1 VAEPGVEGEAGLKRV
16 LGLFDVTMIVMG
28 CIIGAG
34 VFGAPTDIARSTG
47 SFGGILA
54 VWTLGGVIALT
65 GAFVFAELGVM
76 FPRSGGEY
84 VFVKE
89 PFGRFPAFMFGW
101 LMLAAIVSNAVAYVA
116 SMFASHLEILVKHF
130 GAAGFSSFGAWF
142 VGFFELF
149 SFGAGAERVSADA
162 AGQKVVAA
170 ALIVVFT
177 LVNIRG
183 VRLGA
188 TIQNIAMVAKILG
201 IVTVIALGVVAMAR
215 GDAFPHES
223 TTAMVASVPSTEAGS
238 PGSLHNFMVGMF
250 AAMFTY
256 GGWQNV
262 TTVSSEI
269 KDPQRNLPIGIVVGT
284 IAVVALYLLLNVAL
298 VAILGVHGVAASPTP
313 TADAAGKVIPG
324 GELFVAALVMT
335 STFAI
340 TQALLFVTP
349 RIYFAMSN
357 DGLFFKSVGKV
368 HPRFGTPWIAIAL
381 QGGFTLLYLALGRVV
396 AELMQLAT
404 LFDWL
409 AFTLCG
415 IGLFVLRRTRPDWP
429 RPYRAT
435 GYPVLP
441 AIFLA
446 LSAFVFVMHVPYAGK
461 PALIRGAVVFGVGLV
476 LFLFFRRARTVDRA

>member
-1 VAEPGVEGEAGLKRV
+1 VAAAGDPGGGGPGGGEGGDVEPGRQGGLRRV

-34 VFGAPTDIARSTG
+34 VFNAPAHIAQFTG
-47 SFGGILA
+47 SLGGILG

-76 FPRSGGEY
+76 FPRTGGEY

-116 SMFASHLEILVKHF
+116 TVFADHLEVLVRHY
-130 GAAGFSSFGAWF
+130 GGGGFSAFGSPIAGKKL
-142 VGFFELF
+142 V
-149 SFGAGAERVSADA
+149 AGA
-162 AGQKVVAA
+162 
-170 ALIVVFT
+170 LIIVFT

-188 TIQNIAMVAKILG
+188 TIQNVAMVAKILG
-201 IVTVIALGVVAMAR
+201 ILIVIALGAVAIAR
-215 GDAFPHES
+215 GGAFPHEAAPAAAAAA
-223 TTAMVASVPSTEAGS
+223 TGAPQ
-238 PGSLHNFMVGMF
+238 GSLEGFMRGMF

-269 KDPQRNLPIGIVVGT
+269 KKPQRTLPIGIVVGT
-284 IAVVALYLLLNVAL
+284 IAVVTLYMLLNVAL
-298 VAILGVHGVAASPTP
+298 VAILGVQGVAGTSTP
-313 TADAAGKVIPG
+313 TADAAGRVVAG

-349 RIYFAMSN
+349 RIYFAMAH

-368 HPRFGTPWIAIAL
+368 HPRYDTPWVAIAL
-381 QGGFTLLYLALGRVV
+381 QGGFTIVCLVLGSVLD
-396 AELMQLAT
+396 LMQLAT

-415 IGLFVLRRTRPDWP
+415 VGLFVLRVKRPDWP

-435 GYPVLP
+435 GYPILP
-441 AIFLA
+441 AIFVA
-446 LSAFVFVMHVPYAGK
+446 LSAFVFVMHLPLAEK
-461 PALIRGAVVFGVGLV
+461 AAIERGAVIFAVGLV
-476 LFLFFRRARTVDRA
+476 LYLFFRRANEPGRSNLDRERT

>member
-1 VAEPGVEGEAGLKRV
+1 MAEPPRLVAEPAGRPDLKPV

-34 VFGAPTDIARSTG
+34 VFRAPAQIAQFTG
-47 SFGGILA
+47 SLGGILC
-54 VWTLGGVIALT
+54 VWGIGGVIALT

-76 FPRSGGEY
+76 FPRTGGEY

-101 LMLAAIVSNAVAYVA
+101 LLLAAIVSNAVAFVA
-116 SMFASHLEILVKHF
+116 TVFADHLEVIVKHF
-130 GAAGFSSFGAWF
+130 GAAGFSVLGAP
-142 VGFFELF
+142 VAGLF
-149 SFGAGAERVSADA
+149 DLFRFDA
-162 AGQKVVAA
+162 AAPPVTADVAGRKLVAA
-170 ALIVVFT
+170 ALIVLFT

-188 TIQNIAMVAKILG
+188 TIQNVAMVAKIVG
-201 IVTVIALGVVAMAR
+201 IVTVIALGAVVVGR
-215 GDAFPHES
+215 GDAFPHE
-223 TTAMVASVPSTEAGS
+223 AAPAVASSGGGT
-238 PGSLHNFMVGMF
+238 LQNFMLAMF

-262 TTVSSEI
+262 TAVGSEI
-269 KDPQRNLPIGIVVGT
+269 KQPQRTLPIGIVLGT
-284 IAVVALYLLLNVAL
+284 IAVIGLYLLLNVSL
-298 VAILGVHGVAASPTP
+298 VAILGVHGVASSATP
-313 TADAAGKVIPG
+313 TADAAGRVIPG

-349 RIYFAMSN
+349 RIYFAMAN
-357 DGLFFKSVGKV
+357 DGLFFRGVGKV
-368 HPRFGTPWIAIAL
+368 HPRFGTPWVAIAL
-381 QGGFTLLYLALGRVV
+381 QGAFTLLHLVLGSVLD
-396 AELMQLAT
+396 LMQLAT

-409 AFTLCG
+409 AFTLCAA
-415 IGLFVLRRTRPDWP
+415 GLFVLRRTRPDWP

-435 GYPVLP
+435 GYPLLP

-446 LSAFVFVMHVPYAGK
+446 LSAFVFVMHLPYAQWE
-461 PALIRGAVVFGVGLV
+461 AIQRGIVIFVVGLV
-476 LFLFFRRARTVDRA
+476 LFLFFRRTPVAASTKS

>member
-1 VAEPGVEGEAGLKRV
+1 VAEPGAEGEGGLKRV

-34 VFGAPTDIARSTG
+34 VFGAPTDIARSMG

-116 SMFASHLEILVKHF
+116 TMFASHLEIIVKHF

-142 VGFFELF
+142 AGFFDLF
-149 SFGAGAERVSADA
+149 SFGAGVEHVSADV

-188 TIQNIAMVAKILG
+188 TIQNVAMVAKILG
-201 IVTVIALGVVAMAR
+201 IVTVIALGAVAMAR
-215 GDAFPHES
+215 GSAFPHEA
-223 TTAMVASVPSTEAGS
+223 TTVASDPSTGAGAT
-238 PGSLHNFMVGMF
+238 GSLHNFMVGMF

-269 KDPQRNLPIGIVVGT
+269 KDPQRTLPIGIVIGT
-284 IAVVALYLLLNVAL
+284 IAVIVLYLLLNVAL
-298 VAILGVHGVAASPTP
+298 VAILGVQGVANSATP
-313 TADAAGKVIPG
+313 TADAAGKVIAG

-357 DGLFFKSVGKV
+357 DGLFFRSVGKV
-368 HPRFGTPWIAIAL
+368 HPRFGTPWVAIAL

-415 IGLFVLRRTRPDWP
+415 LGLFVLRRTRPDWP

-461 PALIRGAVVFGVGLV
+461 PALLRGAVVFAVGLL
-476 LFLFFRRARTVDRA
+476 LFLFFRGARKAETR

>member
-1 VAEPGVEGEAGLKRV
+1 VAEPGAEGEGGLKRV

-34 VFGAPTDIARSTG
+34 VFGAPTQIAQFTG
-47 SFGGILA
+47 SLGGILG

-76 FPRSGGEY
+76 FPRTGGEY

-116 SMFASHLEILVKHF
+116 TIFARHLEIIVTHF

-142 VGFFELF
+142 VGFFEMF
-149 SFGAGAERVSADA
+149 RFGAGTEPVSADV
-162 AGQKVVAA
+162 AGQKIVAA
-170 ALIVVFT
+170 ALIVLFVW
-177 LVNIRG
+177 VNIRG

-188 TIQNIAMVAKILG
+188 TVQNVAMVAKILG
-201 IVTVIALGVVAMAR
+201 IVTVIALGAVAIAR
-215 GDAFPHES
+215 GNAFPHDAAAAAAAP
-223 TTAMVASVPSTEAGS
+223 TDPAARAGAT
-238 PGSLHNFMVGMF
+238 GSLQNFMLGMF

-262 TTVSSEI
+262 TAVSSEI
-269 KDPQRNLPIGIVVGT
+269 KNPQRTLPIGIVLGT

-298 VAILGVHGVAASPTP
+298 VAILGVQGVAHSPTP

-324 GELFVAALVMT
+324 GELLVAALVMT

-349 RIYFAMSN
+349 RIYFAMSH
-357 DGLFFKSVGKV
+357 DGLFFESVGRV

-381 QGGFTLLYLALGRVV
+381 QGAFTLLYLVLGSVLD
-396 AELMQLAT
+396 LMQLAT

-415 IGLFVLRRTRPDWP
+415 LGLFVLRRTRPDWP

-446 LSAFVFVMHVPYAGK
+446 LSAFVFVMHVPYAETV
-461 PALIRGAVVFGVGLV
+461 AIQRGAVIFVLGLL
-476 LFLFFRRARTVDRA
+476 LFLFFRRSRSTDR

>member
-1 VAEPGVEGEAGLKRV
+1 MAAAGEPERGEAAGGEGGLKRV

-34 VFGAPTDIARSTG
+34 VFKAPAVIAGFTG
-47 SFGGILA
+47 SIGGILG
-54 VWTLGGVIALT
+54 VWGLGGVIALT

-76 FPRSGGEY
+76 FPRTGGEY
-84 VFVKE
+84 VFIKE

-101 LMLAAIVSNAVAYVA
+101 LMLAAIVSNAVAFVA
-116 SMFASHLEILVKHF
+116 TVFADHLEVLVRQF
-130 GAAGFSSFGAWF
+130 GSGGFVAFGSAVVGKKLVAG
-142 VGFFELF
+142 
-149 SFGAGAERVSADA
+149 
-162 AGQKVVAA
+162 

-188 TIQNIAMVAKILG
+188 TIQNVAMVAKILG
-201 IVTVIALGVVAMAR
+201 IVTVIALGAVAIAR
-215 GDAFPHES
+215 GDAFADRAAPE
-223 TTAMVASVPSTEAGS
+223 AAGASNGAGS
-238 PGSLHNFMVGMF
+238 PGVTLATFMQGMF

-269 KDPQRNLPIGIVVGT
+269 KNPQRTLPIGIVVGT
-284 IAVVALYLLLNVAL
+284 IAVVALYLLLNVSL
-298 VAILGVHGVAASPTP
+298 VAILGVHGVASSDTP
-313 TADAAGKVIPG
+313 TADAAGCIFAG
-324 GELFVAALVMT
+324 GKLFVSALVMT

-357 DGLFFKSVGKV
+357 DGLFFRSVGKV
-368 HPRFGTPWIAIAL
+368 HPRYGTPWVAIAL
-381 QGGFTLLYLALGRVV
+381 QGGFTIVCLTLGSVLG
-396 AELMQLAT
+396 LMQLAT

-415 IGLFVLRRTRPDWP
+415 LGLFVLRRTRPNWP

-435 GYPVLP
+435 GYPYLP

-446 LSAFVFVMHVPYAGK
+446 LSAFVFVMHLPLAET
-461 PALIRGAVVFGVGLV
+461 AAIERGAVIFGAGLV
-476 LFLFFRRARTVDRA
+476 LFLFFRRANAPAAPTGGDHST